1 MTEARITETSIPA
14 PLTDALSTFVGPF
27 RPALLPNKV
36 KDRTLSAVR
45 DGTGALLAA
54 TNPAYSTGRPIAN
67 FAREHGGAAVAT
79 VVGHGFKTDCVNAT
93 LATAPWVT
101 PAISSPITLA
111 PSCIRSPSS
120 SRRRWR

>member
-14 PLTDALSTFVGPF
+14 PLTDALSTFVGTF

-36 KDRTLSAVR
+36 KDRTLSVVR

-67 FAREHGGAAVAT
+67 FARQHGGTEHAADT
-79 VVGHGFKTDCVNAT
+79 DQQIEISGHRCSFQLV
-93 LATAPWVT
+93 L
-101 PAISSPITLA
+101 PICY
-111 PSCIRSPSS
+111 S
-120 SRRRWR
+120 